1 MKKNFDVLIE
11 DIQRILGYDAHDDRH
26 PMGWP
31 RPCGIGSN
39 TFAISVKATY
49 AFWRWYTG
57 IGKEVLKEY
66 NKKHGTNILL
76 LQEQTIRQTDLNRLC
91 RRKSCYFLLVDYFWL
106 LLLRL
111 QIRQCY
117 QAARKRG
124 PEVRIRRNKVEIV
137 GLGMYDP
144 VILARRLNWKVPG
157 WNGTPLSELLD
168 MKLKKEEEE
177 GKLVIG
183 ELLLPG
189 LTIEEQKESVGD
201 GSADMEVDASNKEIS
216 NKENY
221 SDVVKKKRR
230 SQEDSTIPK
239 KYKKVALSNNSDRP
253 STSKSF

>member
-1 MKKNFDVLIE
+1 MEERKERFAESVNVRVLQEYIKIINLPIRMKKNFDVLIE
-11 DIQRILGYDAHDDRH
+11 DIQRILGYDAQDDRH

-49 AFWRWYTG
+49 AFWRWSKRYV
-57 IGKEVLKEY
+57 K
-66 NKKHGTNILL
+66 
-76 LQEQTIRQTDLNRLC
+76 QIRIDCAVENRAIFFC
-91 RRKSCYFLLVDYFWL
+91 